1 LEKVDNLA
9 VLILA
14 AGTSSRLGKPK
25 QLVKYKNKSLI
36 QIVVEKALAI
46 SDNVTV
52 VLGYKATSIVEEI
65 IDYPIAIAVNPKF
78 YDGIASSISFGVE
91 QIEEYDNCL
100 IMLCDQ
106 PFIPISHYKKLIK
119 NFEKDSLIGSKYG
132 SFATVPAI
140 FSKKYY
146 PSLLKLKGDKGAKSI
161 LAKNNA
167 PTIKLE
173 KKDAID
179 IDTKE
184 DINIY
189 LDL

>member
-1 LEKVDNLA
+1 LEKVDDLA

-25 QLVKYKNKSLI
+25 QLVKYKNKTLI
-36 QIVVEKALAI
+36 KIVVEKALAI

-52 VLGYKATSIVEEI
+52 VLGDKATAIVEEI
-65 IDYPIAIAVNPKF
+65 IDYPIAIAVNQRF
-78 YDGIASSISFGVE
+78 QDGIASSICFGVT
-91 QIEEYDNCL
+91 QIEEYDRCL

-106 PFIPISHYKKLIK
+106 PFIPVSHYEKLIE
-119 NFEKDSLIGSKYG
+119 NLEQDSLIGSKYG
-132 SFATVPAI
+132 SSATIPAI

-146 PSLLKLKGDKGAKSI
+146 SSLLKLKGDKGAKSI
-161 LAKNNA
+161 LVKNNA
-167 PTIKLE
+167 PAIKLE

-184 DINIY
+184 DISTY
-189 LDL
+189 LYL